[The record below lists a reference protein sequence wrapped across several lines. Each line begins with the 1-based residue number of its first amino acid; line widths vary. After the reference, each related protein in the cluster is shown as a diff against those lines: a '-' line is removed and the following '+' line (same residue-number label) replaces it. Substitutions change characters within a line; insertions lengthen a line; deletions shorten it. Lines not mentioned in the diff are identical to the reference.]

1 MHIRHGLTAATL
13 GILATLSV
21 FIGCKSS
28 PGTAARDVDGGDSQA
43 VASGA
48 QHPPTCNVVCA
59 TAQDC
64 ASGGASGLD
73 DASHFQ
79 CTAGRCHWQGCKSKA
94 DCTAA
99 FQSDNFV
106 CVKEGGAQVPSCVPT
121 CTAPADCAGQGASDD
136 ASHYQCN
143 GGRCQWQG
151 CKSDAECN
159 AAFQSTKFVCV
170 KEGTA
175 AVPGCLIACN
185 SPADCAPPGG
195 NGPDASRFTCTNKR
209 CAWLGCASTAECKEA
224 YNLDKVV
231 CE

>member
-13 GILATLSV
+13 GIVGSLLA
-21 FIGCKSS
+21 FAGCKSS
-28 PGTAARDVDGGDSQA
+28 PGTNARDVDGGDSQN
-43 VASGA
+43 VADGA
-48 QHPPTCNVVCA
+48 QHPPSCNLVCA

-64 ASGGASGLD
+64 GGGGGLD
-73 DASHFQ
+73 DSSHFQ

-94 DCTAA
+94 DCTTNL
-99 FQSDNFV
+99 QSDNFV
-106 CVKEGGAQVPSCVPT
+106 CVKEGGATVPTCVPT
-121 CTAPADCAGQGASDD
+121 CTGPADCAGQTPSDD

-170 KEGTA
+170 KEGGA
-175 AVPGCLIACN
+175 PVPGCVLACN
-185 SPADCAPPGG
+185 SPTDCAPPGG
-195 NGPDASRFTCTNKR
+195 EGPDASRFTCTNHR
-209 CAWLGCASTAECKEA
+209 CAWLGCASTAECKTL
-224 YNLDKVV
+224 YHVDKVV